1 MELSLAKKQQM
12 EAIKLLN
19 DWSKWVIT
27 IETAAI
33 AGIFAVLKE
42 LSSARGSGLWLQI
55 CAVALNLLLLAA
67 VAAFILSIYNAAQ
80 LLYSLPG
87 ITEQLPKSTKES
99 INEMKDDYMGKDIFT
114 YEKRQFIWFVTG
126 LVLVAAVSAVVIVQ
140 NLVLLKTGAA

>member
-33 AGIFAVLKE
+33 GGIFAVLKE
-42 LSSARGSGLWLQI
+42 LSSVRGPGLWLQI
-55 CAVALNLLLLAA
+55 CAIALNLLLLAA
-67 VAAFILSIYNAAQ
+67 VAAFSVSIYSAAQ

-87 ITEQLPKSTKES
+87 IAEQLPKSTKES
-99 INEMKDDYMGKDIFT
+99 INEMKDEYMGATILT
-114 YEKRQFIWFVTG
+114 YEKRQYIWFVTG
-126 LVLVAAVSAVVIVQ
+126 LILVGAVSAVVIVQ
-140 NLVLLKTGAA
+140 NLVLIQK